1 MRELIAKIGV
11 GRGNYFDLVR
21 GHGNPML
28 RTIERVAGRLDQS
41 LFELVGLT
49 DAELRRATKR
59 VGIDYDE
66 LKAALAERKTA
77 DSRITT
83 TMTLRKRSDP
93 APAPGTHQCDP
104 LALYGTM
111 TKRVRL
117 QAGAA
122 KAARTDIS
130 RNSNDKS
137 RDTQAR

>member
-1 MRELIAKIGV
+1 
-11 GRGNYFDLVR
+11 
-21 GHGNPML
+21 ML

-49 DAELRRATKR
+49 DADLRRETKR

-83 TMTLRKRSDP
+83 AMTLRKRSDP

-104 LALYGTM
+104 PALYGTM

-122 KAARTDIS
+122 KVARTDIS
-130 RNSNDKS
+130 RNSSDKS
-137 RDTQAR
+137 RDSQAR